1 MEGDHARAPHG
12 RLWVL
17 RTLVGL
23 LLVASLAVLVTGLA
37 SRRGQR
43 ALELEEAGR
52 QAEAVLAE
60 VQDLLSRH
68 PDFPFPDAK
77 RRLEKYRS
85 LAPRGQAR
93 TLAAIRR
100 LHAELEE
107 SAVARATGGKPGGER
122 WQELLRY
129 KTFSPNG
136 FRDLYESLAARRI
149 PPQAPAPAVT
159 GEAASDGRIVRLA
172 RARGY
177 RLHPEADP
185 VALVD
190 AGGGRALQPMALVDF
205 RRLVAGAAAE
215 GVRLELISGFRA
227 LARQRA
233 IFLSALAE
241 NGRER
246 IGRAYS
252 PREIAAGAADAALEA
267 TLAASAPPGFSR
279 HHTGLALDLNDP
291 STGKPFTDFGSSPA
305 YRWLAADNYL
315 NAKRFGFV
323 PSYPPG
329 ASAQGP
335 DPEPWEFVWVGETML
350 ASSRPA
356 SH

>member
-1 MEGDHARAPHG
+1 LNAPSPPPAV
-12 RLWVL
+12 RWLL
-17 RTLVGL
+17 RVFASL
-23 LLVASLAVLVTGLA
+23 LLLAALAVLVTGLA

-52 QAEAVLAE
+52 QAKAVLAE
-60 VQDLLSRH
+60 IQDLLTRH

-77 RRLEKYRS
+77 RRLEKYRN
-85 LAPRGQAR
+85 LAPRGQAKA
-93 TLAAIRR
+93 LAAIRR

-122 WQELLRY
+122 WRELLRY

-252 PREIAAGAADAALEA
+252 PGEIAAGAADAALEA

-291 STGKPFTDFGSSPA
+291 STGRPFTDFGSSPA

-323 PSYPPG
+323 PSYPPE